1 MSPAAAERPP
11 LEKLLGIAE
20 YHREHE
26 RFYSSEGLRHATTL
40 RQDAEALKRLAD
52 RWLDREAAE
61 GQAESD
67 ATFQVMGSP
76 DLNDWAAIATSGILF
91 MEGEGEP
98 AEIGRLRERL
108 RGLAAEF
115 ERYAQWLGEKMEA
128 AWPREASLLTPELI
142 DLAYSRH
149 IVLMRTTLHGE
160 KVAVAGRLIAAAE
173 RALSAGQFD
182 PKTIRGRR
190 EQMANL
196 VHTAGLMLDAA
207 ASVLAEQAAQ
217 LALADPDWTRY
228 IEGLKTRIAD
238 GGGATS
244 SRRDGQ
250 TQAAR
255 GNGRRRRSGART
267 RARAR

>member
-1 MSPAAAERPP
+1 MSPAATERPP
-11 LEKLLGIAE
+11 LDKLLGIAE

-26 RFYSSEGLRHATTL
+26 RFYASEGLRQALSL

-52 RWLDREAAE
+52 RWLDRDAGE
-61 GQAESD
+61 GGTESD
-67 ATFQVMGSP
+67 ATFQAMGSP

-108 RGLAAEF
+108 RGQGAEC
-115 ERYAQWLGEKMEA
+115 ERYARWLAEKMKA
-128 AWPREASLLTPELI
+128 AWPREAALLTPEMI

-160 KVAVAGRLIAAAE
+160 KVAVAGRLLAAAE
-173 RALSAGQFD
+173 RALSAGRFD
-182 PKTIRGRR
+182 PATIRGER

-207 ASVLAEQAAQ
+207 ASVLADQAAQ

-228 IEGLKTRIAD
+228 IEGLRPRLAD
-238 GGGATS
+238 RDDAARP
-244 SRRDGQ
+244 SRRPGPAQ
-250 TQAAR
+250 PAQ
-255 GNGRRRRSGART
+255 GNGGRRADARR